1 MGGAPYI
8 RLKQG
13 DGLTFAILTLCIT
26 KHVKLCI
33 RCVTSWAEHL
43 LLHCVAV

>member
-13 DGLTFAILTLCIT
+13 DGPTFEVSIIVYYKARKMVQIVRDI
-26 KHVKLCI
+26 VG
-33 RCVTSWAEHL
+33 
-43 LLHCVAV
+43 